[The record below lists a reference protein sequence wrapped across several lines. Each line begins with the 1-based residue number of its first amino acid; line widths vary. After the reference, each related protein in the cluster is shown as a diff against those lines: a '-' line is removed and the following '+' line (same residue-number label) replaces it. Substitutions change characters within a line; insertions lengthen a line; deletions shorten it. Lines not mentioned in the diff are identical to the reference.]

1 VGVGGSSAL
10 CGLSG
15 ARGATER
22 VWRSTFCMVHHHPS
36 LEQLRP
42 LPPLTDTWTI
52 LEGRGGSKV
61 ELTIPTQRLFLAH
74 PVPASLARHTIS
86 PPPPPRRRALPFG
99 NAAPARRSLAAR
111 LPPPPG
117 SVRRPRAQARSEGKP
132 LFPCEGVGRAWQRT
146 DAAAR
151 LCLACL
157 PVVHRKG
164 LARPSVWTPR
174 CLSWAQT
181 AKASH

>member
-42 LPPLTDTWTI
+42 LPPLTDTWTN
-52 LEGRGGSKV
+52 LEGWGGSKV

-86 PPPPPRRRALPFG
+86 PSPPPRRRALPFG

-111 LPPPPG
+111 LPQG
-117 SVRRPRAQARSEGKP
+117 CRRRRALFVAQGPRHDPRASPFFPAKASEELGNGRMLP
-132 LFPCEGVGRAWQRT
+132 PVSALPASLLCTGRAWPVLPSGRL
-146 DAAAR
+146 AA
-151 LCLACL
+151 
-157 PVVHRKG
+157 
-164 LARPSVWTPR
+164 
-174 CLSWAQT
+174 
-181 AKASH
+181 